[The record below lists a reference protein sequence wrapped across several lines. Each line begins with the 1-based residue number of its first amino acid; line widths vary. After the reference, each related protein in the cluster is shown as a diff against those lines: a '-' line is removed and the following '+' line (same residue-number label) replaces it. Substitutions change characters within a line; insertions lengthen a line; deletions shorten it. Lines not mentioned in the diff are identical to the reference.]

1 MCRQRLL
8 VELQGGE
15 VVFKEII
22 NNRNDSCHVEQDID
36 TGLEPELLAVV
47 VKGL

>member
-1 MCRQRLL
+1 MCWQTLIVKL
-8 VELQGGE
+8 KGGE
-15 VVFKEII
+15 VVFEEII
-22 NNRNDSCHVEQDID
+22 NDRNDSCHVEQDVD